1 MARANSDTPL
11 PDDDSS
17 GGVSTLLVIGLIV
30 LFLVAMG
37 ILLYLAF
44 SG

>member
-1 MARANSDTPL
+1 MARDTSGTPL
-11 PDDDSS
+11 PDEET
-17 GGVSTLLVIGLIV
+17 GGISTLAVAGMIL

-37 ILLYLAF
+37 VLLYLAF